1 MSREQRSIRLTHQQR
16 LALQR
21 ATRQRGEAGVALRAT
36 IILLSAQGQSATGIA
51 QTLGLTARTVYQWR
65 RRWRQHGL
73 RGLADA
79 PRQGRPRQV
88 GPTYLQMLLRTVE
101 SDPRQLDFA
110 FTRWTCSRLA
120 EYLRQRTG
128 VAVSPDWVGKLLRRH
143 GYVWRRAKPT
153 TRNLREEG
161 EKTTRRPS
169 PQGPAHSEFPPGRPV
184 RAVVRGWSA
193 LRPAAGDTCHVET
206 QGPAPA
212 AAHAR

>member
-1 MSREQRSIRLTHQQR
+1 MSLEQSSIRLTPKQR
-16 LALQR
+16 LVLQR
-21 ATRQRGEAGVALRAT
+21 ATRQRSQGGVGLRAT
-36 IILLSAQGQSATGIA
+36 VVLLSAQGQSAVRIA
-51 QTLGLTARTVYQWR
+51 ATLGLTARTVYECR

-73 RGLADA
+73 RGLEDA
-79 PRQGRPRQV
+79 PRSGRPKRV
-88 GPTYLQMLLRTVE
+88 EATYLRVLLRTVE

-110 FTRWTCSRLA
+110 FTRWTRSRLA

-128 VAVSPDWVGKLLRRH
+128 ADVSPEWVGQLLRRH

-169 PQGPAHSEFPPGRPV
+169 HQGPAHSQHPSRSQI
-184 RAVVRGWSA
+184 RAVVRRWSA
-193 LRPAAGDTCHVET
+193 LRPAAGDARHVET
-206 QGPAPA
+206 QGPTAA

>member
-1 MSREQRSIRLTHQQR
+1 MSPEQGSIRLTPKQR

-21 ATRQRGEAGVALRAT
+21 AARQRGEAGVALRAT
-36 IILLSAQGQSATGIA
+36 IILLSAQGQSAADIA
-51 QTLGLTARTVYQWR
+51 QTLGLTARTVYEWR
-65 RRWRQHGL
+65 RRWRQHGV
-73 RGLADA
+73 RGLADS
-79 PRQGRPRQV
+79 PRPGRPRQV
-88 GPTYLQMLLRTVE
+88 GHTYVQMLLRTVE

-128 VAVSPDWVGKLLRRH
+128 ISVSPDWVGRLLRRH

-153 TRNLREEG
+153 TRNLSEEG

-169 PQGPAHSEFPPGRPV
+169 PQGPAHSEHPPGSQV
-184 RAVVRGWSA
+184 RAVVRRWRA

-206 QGPAPA
+206 QRPAPA